1 MYFIEE
7 TDKPKLLSKIFF
19 IPVLQR
25 DKIILPINCEDIIQ
39 NKNIEIKQKERNNR
53 NEVKLAQKTKKI
65 LDKTHCKKVILSK
78 KMQKREVFCNQ
89 LHTYGFEIINGR
101 WLFSVLSSR
110 VIEYVVK
117 QNQMLEEKINISIMI
132 NDLNDIIIEN
142 IKQMVKKYKSINIV
156 TNHIEKFKKIENQI
170 LEEYGIMITLNN
182 NRKKSLTKSD
192 IILNVDFPIEL
203 INRYTIAEKAII
215 INLKGNIKIKQKRFE
230 GKVFNNYEI
239 MHENLEDFEYDK
251 TDKYFSKDI
260 YEALIYKQQPIENI
274 MKKIEKDKVKIIQL
288 I

>member
-1 MYFIEE
+1 MIFVYFIEE

-39 NKNIEIKQKERNNR
+39 NKNIEIKQIERNDR

-78 KMQKREVFCNQ
+78 KMQKREAFCNQ
-89 LHTYGFEIINGR
+89 LYTYGFEIINGR

-142 IKQMVKKYKSINIV
+142 IKQMVKKYKSI
-156 TNHIEKFKKIENQI
+156 KRAF
-170 LEEYGIMITLNN
+170 
-182 NRKKSLTKSD
+182 RS
-192 IILNVDFPIEL
+192 
-203 INRYTIAEKAII
+203 AI
-215 INLKGNIKIKQKRFE
+215 Q
-230 GKVFNNYEI
+230 
-239 MHENLEDFEYDK
+239 
-251 TDKYFSKDI
+251 
-260 YEALIYKQQPIENI
+260 
-274 MKKIEKDKVKIIQL
+274 
-288 I
+288 